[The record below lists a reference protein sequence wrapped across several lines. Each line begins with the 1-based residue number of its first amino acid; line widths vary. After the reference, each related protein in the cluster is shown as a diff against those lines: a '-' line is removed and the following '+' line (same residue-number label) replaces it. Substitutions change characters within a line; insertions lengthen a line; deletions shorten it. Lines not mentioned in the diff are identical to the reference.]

1 MKLFLRL
8 APWALVGALA
18 VAFAACSNEAENN
31 ASTTS
36 GGGAGGAGG
45 AGGEGGGPGASS
57 STASGTG
64 GGGGA
69 PDVILTCPEDSYTFK
84 TGTCDF
90 LNQDCPP
97 NEACVPEPDDNG
109 VYKTKCLPWAGV
121 KQMGSPCVKDEEC
134 EAGLFCG
141 FYCSPPCCAVDKKPC
156 PSSCNFEVQFGA
168 VHTGTVCN
176 LAPKCE
182 FFMEDV
188 CKPGAYCRFDASQGV
203 ATCAPLTGNVVGDTQ
218 DKPCKFLNDCDHM
231 QTCQGPKGAGTCRFS
246 CDIEKQSAEPGKGG
260 CPSGQECIQY
270 EPEIMAYKN
279 LGHCEPAP

>member
-18 VAFAACSNEAENN
+18 VAFVACSGEVENN
-31 ASTTS
+31 SSTTS
-36 GGGAGGAGG
+36 GGGSGGSGGA
-45 AGGEGGGPGASS
+45 GGGPGASS

-69 PDVILTCPEDSYTFK
+69 PDVILACPESGYTFES
-84 TGTCDF
+84 GECDF

-97 NEACVPEPDDNG
+97 NEACEPVEQDG
-109 VYKTKCLPWAGV
+109 VWKTKCLSWAGV
-121 KQMGSPCVKDEEC
+121 KQMGSPCIEHSEC

-141 FYCSPPCCAVDKKPC
+141 FYCSPPCCRTDNKPC
-156 PSSCNFEVQFGA
+156 PSSCNFEVQFGGGHIA
-168 VHTGTVCN
+168 QICN